1 MWRPAEH
8 VLLLAGRTTGYAIS
22 PRGEYVFGV
31 VAGQPMHATRGREH
45 HVVRPGQLVAWD
57 PSSAHSGESD
67 KPWSARLMIVE
78 ADLVPNTVFPAPV
91 LTDPL
96 LAKAFIRMHRLLE
109 GPATQLERDSA
120 LTTWLHTIVTRY
132 STTRAAPTSVGD
144 NEFRLA
150 CDYLAENAE
159 QPITLD
165 ELAAVAG
172 TGKFRLLKL
181 FRDRT
186 GLPPHALQ
194 IAHRIRRAA
203 NSSNP
208 ATPSPKPPPRP
219 GSPTKAT
226 CTATSA
232 APSASPPAS
241 ISGLYGQRSAAP
253 YTCST
258 VMVISTRRSLTM
270 TDRYSSQSGCSPA
283 AVR

>member
-1 MWRPAEH
+1 VTGDVRMWRPAEH

-120 LTTWLHTIVTRY
+120 LTSWLHTIVTRY

-194 IAHRIRRAA
+194 IAHRIRRARKLLESGHTVA
-203 NSSNP
+203 ETAAQTGFTDQSHLHRHFRR
-208 ATPSPKPPPRP
+208 ALGFTPGQYQRALRSTKRGAVHVLDRDGDQHPPV
-219 GSPTKAT
+219 AHH
-226 CTATSA
+226 
-232 APSASPPAS
+232 
-241 ISGLYGQRSAAP
+241 
-253 YTCST
+253 
-258 VMVISTRRSLTM
+258 
-270 TDRYSSQSGCSPA
+270 D
-283 AVR
+283 